1 MAQIREILQDM
12 NPWWKGEFNVEFNE
26 RELHKTIQKYLPLKQ
41 IVAFTGLRRVGKTTL
56 MLKIIEDEV
65 RGGLNSH
72 NILFFSFDE
81 FKDIEIDNLIKVYEE
96 ILEKDIRKGKYLLL
110 FDEIQKLND
119 WENKIK
125 RIYDTFRNIK
135 IIISGSESLFIK
147 NKSRAILAGRIFEFK
162 VETLTFKEFLDF
174 KDFNHKP
181 LNLYNKDLKKLFN
194 EFIFTLGFPE
204 LVGIKEKEIIKKYI
218 KESILEKVI
227 YNDIPKLFK
236 IKDVS
241 ILESLFNIFLEEP
254 GQIVEISKLAN
265 ELNISRQ
272 SLSLYLRYL
281 EDSFLIRKLYNYSR
295 NKRKIERKL
304 KKYYP
309 TMLSPDLLF
318 KDDILSKSKTFEWLI
333 INQLKAEFFWR
344 DPYKNEVD
352 IIKDNIP
359 IEIKYG
365 KIDLNGILLFMDKF
379 KVNNGYVISLNEE
392 EEKTFK
398 NKKVKII
405 PAFKFLISNHI

>member
-1 MAQIREILQDM
+1 MAQIKDVLPDM
-12 NPWWKGEFNVEFNE
+12 NPWWKDEFKVDFNE
-26 RELHKTIQKYLPLKQ
+26 RELHKKIQKYIPLRQ
-41 IVAFTGLRRVGKTTL
+41 IMAFTGLRRVGKTTL
-56 MLKIIEDEV
+56 MLKVIEDEIKK
-65 RGGLNSH
+65 GTNKE

-81 FKDIEIDNLIKVYEE
+81 FKNIEIDEVIKAYED
-96 ILEKDIRKGKYLLL
+96 ILEKNIRKEKYLILL
-110 FDEIQKLND
+110 DEVQKLDN

-125 RIYDTFRNIK
+125 RIYDTFKNIK

-162 VETLTFKEFLDF
+162 VEPLTFKEFLTF
-174 KDFNHKP
+174 KKVDYKP
-181 LNLYNKDLKKLFN
+181 INLYKKELKKLFD
-194 EFIFTLGFPE
+194 EFTLTLGFPE
-204 LVGIKEKEIIKKYI
+204 LVNIKDKEIIKKYI

-241 ILESLFNIFLEEP
+241 VLESLYNIFLDEP
-254 GQIVEISKLAN
+254 GQIVEIFKLAKD
-265 ELNISRQ
+265 LNVSRQ
-272 SLSLYLRYL
+272 SLSNYLKYL
-281 EDSFLIRKLYNYSR
+281 EDSFLIRKLYNYSK

-309 TMLSPDLLF
+309 TIISPDLLF
-318 KDDILSKSKTFEWLI
+318 KEDSLSKSKIFEWLI

-352 IIKDNIP
+352 IVKDSIP

-365 KIDLNGILLFMDKF
+365 KIEDKGVKIFMKKF
-379 KVNNGYVISLNEE
+379 KIKKGYIISYDK
-392 EEKTFK
+392 EEKGE
-398 NKKVKII
+398 VEII
-405 PAFKFLISNHI
+405 QGFKFLLENN

>member
-1 MAQIREILQDM
+1 MAQIKDVLPDM
-12 NPWWKGEFNVEFNE
+12 NPWWKDEFKVDFNE
-26 RELHKTIQKYLPLKQ
+26 RELHKKIQKYISLRQ
-41 IVAFTGLRRVGKTTL
+41 IMAFTGLRRVGKTTL
-56 MLKIIEDEV
+56 MLKVIEDEIKK
-65 RGGLNSH
+65 GTNKE

-81 FKDIEIDNLIKVYEE
+81 FKNIEIDEVIKAYED
-96 ILEKDIRKGKYLLL
+96 ILEKNIRKEKYLILL
-110 FDEIQKLND
+110 DEVQKLDN

-125 RIYDTFRNIK
+125 RIYDTFKNIK

-162 VETLTFKEFLDF
+162 VEPLTFKEFLTF
-174 KDFNHKP
+174 KKVDYKP
-181 LNLYNKDLKKLFN
+181 INLYKKELKKLFD
-194 EFIFTLGFPE
+194 EFTLTLGFPE
-204 LVGIKEKEIIKKYI
+204 LVNIKDKEIIKKYI

-241 ILESLFNIFLEEP
+241 VLESLYNIFLDEP
-254 GQIVEISKLAN
+254 GQIVEIFKLAKD
-265 ELNISRQ
+265 LNVSRQ
-272 SLSLYLRYL
+272 SLSNYLKYL
-281 EDSFLIRKLYNYSR
+281 EDSFLIRKLYNYSK

-309 TMLSPDLLF
+309 TIISPDLLF
-318 KDDILSKSKTFEWLI
+318 KEDSLSKSKIFEWLI

-352 IIKDNIP
+352 IVKDSIP

-365 KIDLNGILLFMDKF
+365 KIEDKGVKIFMKKF
-379 KVNNGYVISLNEE
+379 KIKKGYIISYDK
-392 EEKTFK
+392 EEKGE
-398 NKKVKII
+398 VEII
-405 PAFKFLISNHI
+405 QGFKFLLENN